1 MQSINLHHHPFSAM
15 IPAIKLKN
23 VTKQFGN
30 FTAVDS
36 LDMEVMAGEIYG
48 FLGPNGS
55 GKSTTLRMLLSLIKP
70 TSGSIQVFGHDM
82 KNARDRI
89 MGKIGCIIEKP
100 DFYGYLSAQKN
111 IELMARASSLKYTG
125 KQYRD
130 LFELVGLNGRQQDKV
145 KTYSHG
151 MKQRLGLAQA
161 LVHNPD
167 LIILDEPNT
176 GLDPQGIIDLRTLLV
191 KLNKELGKTI
201 LLSSHILSEIEAI
214 ADSMIVLNKGKT
226 VAQGKVQELLS
237 NEDLH
242 VEIEIEEG
250 VVAATQLI
258 QISQW
263 AKHFVGQED
272 NVLRFQLSKAE
283 IGKLNQFLIEE
294 KIMVQRIEFKRQL
307 EEYFLKMTHN

>member
-1 MQSINLHHHPFSAM
+1 MK
-15 IPAIKLKN
+15 PAIRLEQ
-23 VTKQFGN
+23 VTKQFGS
-30 FTAVDS
+30 FTAVS
-36 LDMEVMAGEIYG
+36 NLDMEVKAGEIYG

-70 TSGSIQVFGHDM
+70 TSGNIEVFGHNM
-82 KNARDRI
+82 NVSRNKI
-89 MGKIGCIIEKP
+89 MGNIGCIIEKP

-111 IELMARASSLKYTG
+111 IELMARANGLKYTA
-125 KQYRD
+125 QNYLD

-161 LVHNPD
+161 LVHDPN

-191 KLNKELGKTI
+191 KLNQERGKTI
-201 LLSSHILSEIEAI
+201 LLSSHILSEIETI

-226 VAQGKVQELLS
+226 VAQGRVQELLS

-242 VEIEIEEG
+242 VEVEIENDMAQAISL
-250 VVAATQLI
+250 VQN
-258 QISQW
+258 SQW
-263 AKHFVGQED
+263 AKQYAGQEN
-272 NVLRFQLSKAE
+272 NVLRFELAKAE
-283 IGKLNQFLIEE
+283 IANLNQFLTQGNIR
-294 KIMVQRIEFKRQL
+294 VQRIEFKRQL
-307 EEYFLKMTHN
+307 EAYFLKMTHN